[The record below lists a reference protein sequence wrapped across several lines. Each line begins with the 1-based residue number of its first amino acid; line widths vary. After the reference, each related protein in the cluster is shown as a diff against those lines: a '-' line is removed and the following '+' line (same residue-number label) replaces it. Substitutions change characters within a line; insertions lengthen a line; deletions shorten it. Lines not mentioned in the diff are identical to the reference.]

1 MPEEVAKVVKF
12 YSMTQ
17 TERSIIASKMNTNLL
32 KSPIVSN
39 VSKKELKKLNEL
51 IAAASE
57 LPELIKQIV

>member
-1 MPEEVAKVVKF
+1 MVKF